1 MPEQDGKRQTDAES
15 RRIIE
20 RIDRESASGGISI
33 VERTKGHFS
42 AKDADSTDSIEV
54 WGTRIGRFLGLLALI
69 AMIIW
74 LISSIVGKG

>member
-1 MPEQDGKRQTDAES
+1 MPEQDGKRQTDTES

-20 RIDRESASGGISI
+20 RIDRESASGGTSI

-42 AKDADSTDSIEV
+42 ADDADSADSIEV
-54 WGTRIGRFLGLLALI
+54 WGTRIGRFLGLLVLI

-74 LISSIVGKG
+74 VISSIVS

>member
-1 MPEQDGKRQTDAES
+1 MPEHDGKHQSDAES

-33 VERTKGHFS
+33 VERTKSHFS
-42 AKDADSTDSIEV
+42 AGDADPADPIEV
-54 WGTRIGRFLGLLALI
+54 WGSRIGRFLGLLVLI

-74 LISSIVGKG
+74 VISSIVGKG